1 MYAKK
6 NADKRIDIKSL
17 TLLNYL
23 NCDRSVYLAEGKG
36 SGDQKKRYI
45 VKIIPIPS
53 EAAQFQSSQDAVIRK
68 TFTSSIYYFKPE
80 FYDFKDNYL
89 HLAMRVQ
96 PLSLQTLI
104 WIHKKESRLFPTIFI
119 RDFTVRLF

>member
-17 TLLNYL
+17 TLLDYL
-23 NCDRSVYLAEGKG
+23 NFDRSVYLAENKG
-36 SGDQKKRYI
+36 SGDQRKMYI

-53 EAAQFQSSQDAVIRK
+53 DAPQFQSSQDAIMRK

-89 HLAMRVQ
+89 HIGMRVQ
-96 PLSLQTLI
+96 PLSLQNLI
-104 WIHKKESRLFPTIFI
+104 WVHKK
-119 RDFTVRLF
+119 